1 MHIGRKG
8 KIAMKKVLEIRD
20 YTAMCLKYCK
30 LSHSA
35 GVAET
40 KEVADQI
47 SELAETVMAQ
57 IQQMRAEAELFR

>member
-1 MHIGRKG
+1 
-8 KIAMKKVLEIRD
+8 MKKVLEIRE
-20 YTAMCLKYCK
+20 YTALCLEYCK